1 MPLTRGEIVGYD
13 AERRFYEFAM
23 MDGVNTVDC
32 EISNVALNDLALA
45 GRTLNLQIA
54 TRYF

>member
-32 EISNVALNDLALA
+32 EELA
-45 GRTLNLQIA
+45 T
-54 TRYF
+54 